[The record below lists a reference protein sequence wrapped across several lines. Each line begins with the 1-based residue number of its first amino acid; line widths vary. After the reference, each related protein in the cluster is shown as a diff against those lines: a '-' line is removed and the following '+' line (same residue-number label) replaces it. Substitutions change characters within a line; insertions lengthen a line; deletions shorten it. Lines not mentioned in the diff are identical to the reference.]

1 MLKRILFIIALSLS
15 VFSYGQGFVYSENIQ
30 NTFFGVKFGSSKEEV
45 IKAFEKEGLYFV
57 EEFSTRD
64 ELTFISSA
72 ILNGEI
78 EAKVSFGG
86 MFWNG
91 VIANF
96 SNGKF
101 YKIDFQHNPE
111 YKEMA
116 LKRLESVISTLSK
129 RYKMKELSITTTDIY
144 KWYSAES
151 KDGKVVTVQCCKS
164 ERSGG
169 EIMYYVNLE
178 YLDLTLF
185 NPNDDF

>member
-15 VFSYGQGFVYSENIQ
+15 VFSYGQGFVYSENIK

-45 IKAFEKEGLYFV
+45 IKAFEKKGLYFV

-101 YKIDFQHNPE
+101 YKIDFQYNPE

-116 LKRLESVISTLSK
+116 LKRFKSVISTLSK

-151 KDGKVVTVQCCKS
+151 KDGKVVNVHCIKS
-164 ERSGG
+164 ESSGG